1 MTEVTHDTETHIVDA
16 HEQEHYDEKFS
27 FVGRTFNVPTYTGVF
42 ALLGG
47 LTVIEVLLSR
57 LEHSSIITIIM
68 LALAVFKAGLVVWFY
83 MHLNKDNRIFL
94 ATLLIPVVLV
104 ILAVLF
110 LSIVPVGGYS

>member
-1 MTEVTHDTETHIVDA
+1 MTEVTHETESHVAEA
-16 HEQEHYDEKFS
+16 HDHDHDEKFS
-27 FVGRTFNVPTYTGVF
+27 FVGRTFNVPVYTGVF
-42 ALLGG
+42 ILLGI
-47 LTVIEVLLSR
+47 LTVIEVALSR
-57 LEHSSIITIIM
+57 VPHSSIIIIIM